1 MLGLVDLELPWK
13 GIFLAEDKI
22 NDESII
28 TVDGQDYD
36 ISALSGEVKLQLDNI
51 LFVDQQILQK
61 NNELQISDSA
71 RIVYASVLKADIR
84 LANSQG

>member
-1 MLGLVDLELPWK
+1 MTEDIIK
-13 GIFLAEDKI
+13 DNGIV
-22 NDESII
+22 

-36 ISALSGEVKLQLDNI
+36 ISALSSEAELYLDNI

-71 RIVYASVLKADIR
+71 RIVYSSVLNAEIR
-84 LANSQG
+84 LANS